1 LDLSFDGPHAGR
13 FKIAELAAELPRDGA
28 VGLDGG
34 PMSAYRIPANTE
46 LEAPVPSKRR
56 VLPWAFLAT
65 VAVHVGVLGGAYAVR
80 AQEPVRPS
88 TGVVT
93 LLRGHVADTG
103 FEAAGMQQARV
114 RLP

>member
-1 LDLSFDGPHAGR
+1 
-13 FKIAELAAELPRDGA
+13 
-28 VGLDGG
+28 
-34 PMSAYRIPANTE
+34 MSAYRIPANTE
-46 LEAPVPSKRR
+46 LEAPVPAKRR

-65 VAVHVGVLGGAYAVR
+65 AALHVGVLGGAYAVR
-80 AQEPVRPS
+80 AKEPVPPP
-88 TGVVT
+88 TAVVT